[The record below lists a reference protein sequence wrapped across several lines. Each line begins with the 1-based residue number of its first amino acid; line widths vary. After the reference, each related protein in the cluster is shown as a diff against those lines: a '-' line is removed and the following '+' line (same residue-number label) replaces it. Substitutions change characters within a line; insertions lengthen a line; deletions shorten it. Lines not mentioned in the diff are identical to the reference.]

1 MKQILLS
8 FPVVVVD
15 NLDEPNSPTEN
26 LSFLL
31 SILLIIG
38 ITAYIT
44 TRLIN
49 RDPLKLWEKI
59 ILIIVAIAAIIWF
72 SAWLILPTGGIGFA

>member
-1 MKQILLS
+1 MKKILLS
-8 FPVVVVD
+8 FPVVVD
-15 NLDEPNSPTEN
+15 NLDEPNSPTED

-59 ILIIVAIAAIIWF
+59 ILIIIAIAALICF
-72 SAWLILPTGGIGFA
+72 AVWLIWPKGGIGFA

>member
-1 MKQILLS
+1 MKQVLLS

-59 ILIIVAIAAIIWF
+59 ILIIVAITVLLWFAAL
-72 SAWLILPTGGIGFA
+72 LIFPKGGIGFA

>member
-1 MKQILLS
+1 MKKLLLS
-8 FPVVVVD
+8 FPVVVD

-31 SILLIIG
+31 SVLFIIG
-38 ITAYIT
+38 TATYII

-49 RDPLKLWEKI
+49 GNPLKLWEKI
-59 ILIIVAIAAIIWF
+59 ILIIVAIAAVIWF
-72 SAWLILPTGGIGFA
+72 AAWLILPTGGIGFA